1 MLWGQNDSLTFF
13 IRFTVSIRYGNI
25 YNPTYLLELYGL
37 IICFQYSIFK
47 NDNKDLKNFSLKNV
61 SLAICH
67 HIVSSTTLHTIS
79 IMLITNDCR
88 WSGPPSNIEY
98 LLFCFQFMA
107 KSFLN
112 YSFHVL
118 YVTFSFCCVLL
129 GSL

>member
-1 MLWGQNDSLTFF
+1 MLWGQNDSPTFF

-37 IICFQYSIFK
+37 IICFQYSIQNHK
-47 NDNKDLKNFSLKNV
+47 NDDKDLIKLLSLKKCFFSHLSPHWRYLV
-61 SLAICH
+61 L
-67 HIVSSTTLHTIS
+67 SSTTSRKIADDQALP
-79 IMLITNDCR
+79 LILST
-88 WSGPPSNIEY
+88 Y
-98 LLFCFQFMA
+98 FFCFQFMA